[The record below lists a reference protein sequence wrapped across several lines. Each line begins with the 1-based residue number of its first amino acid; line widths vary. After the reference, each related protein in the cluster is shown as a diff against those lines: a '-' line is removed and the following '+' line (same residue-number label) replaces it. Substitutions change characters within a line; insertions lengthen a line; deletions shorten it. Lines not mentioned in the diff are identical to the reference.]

1 MIKHFLAWLLFTWA
15 IAAVSLWSGKQ
26 VYDAELQAKTLDRH
40 ENLITAAQ
48 TMIREHLLVAV
59 QDARLLAEQAST
71 LGYPFA
77 NEEKIKNLFLDSSRI
92 FGRYDQIR
100 IISRE
105 GQERLRI
112 NATSVGPVYAHAS
125 ELQNKHQRYYIQQG
139 LTLDVGQVYLSP
151 LDLNIEHGELERPFK
166 PVIRLVSPIA
176 QTNEEPG
183 DLLVLN
189 LRASAILNQFI
200 SLFPASDRAM
210 LLNAEGYW
218 MVNHFPQNEW
228 GWMRNLPEQTVS
240 TWNPHLWQIIED
252 TREGV
257 TVVED
262 NLFSFSWMDIGNIYS
277 KTSAAR
283 YLTNL
288 GLVSDL
294 SASQWIVLVQ
304 SAPEGWQE
312 GAIYRKPWFQAA
324 LAGLFMLLAAIA
336 YLASRNRQIAK
347 EKTRLR
353 QEQLKNFQD
362 LYENAP
368 IGYIT
373 LTQGGL
379 ITNINKQAIEYLG
392 YSREELVGRKKLEDL
407 AATNER
413 NKTSSLM
420 EQILKDEIR
429 YFRIIMQSKTG
440 DELVMSCS
448 ASSRVGKER
457 TIELSRFSLQNVTE
471 QARLEQKLL
480 DLARKDPLTGI
491 DNRRSFSEKADQ
503 ELARSHRTG
512 ASLTAIALDIDFFK
526 KINDSY
532 GHNAGDE
539 VLKTLA
545 KHCRNAL
552 RRTDIF
558 ARFGGEEFVILL
570 PDTPLEQ
577 GLQKAERLRE
587 MLAAAPTEITSGETI
602 RFTASFGVA
611 ERAEQHQQIEDL
623 LSAADQAL
631 YKAKRTGRNR
641 VCTA

>member
-1 MIKHFLAWLLFTWA
+1 
-15 IAAVSLWSGKQ
+15 
-26 VYDAELQAKTLDRH
+26 
-40 ENLITAAQ
+40 
-48 TMIREHLLVAV
+48 
-59 QDARLLAEQAST
+59 
-71 LGYPFA
+71 
-77 NEEKIKNLFLDSSRI
+77 
-92 FGRYDQIR
+92 
-100 IISRE
+100 
-105 GQERLRI
+105 
-112 NATSVGPVYAHAS
+112 
-125 ELQNKHQRYYIQQG
+125 
-139 LTLDVGQVYLSP
+139 
-151 LDLNIEHGELERPFK
+151 
-166 PVIRLVSPIA
+166 
-176 QTNEEPG
+176 
-183 DLLVLN
+183 
-189 LRASAILNQFI
+189 
-200 SLFPASDRAM
+200 
-210 LLNAEGYW
+210 
-218 MVNHFPQNEW
+218 
-228 GWMRNLPEQTVS
+228 
-240 TWNPHLWQIIED
+240 
-252 TREGV
+252 
-257 TVVED
+257 
-262 NLFSFSWMDIGNIYS
+262 
-277 KTSAAR
+277 
-283 YLTNL
+283 
-288 GLVSDL
+288 
-294 SASQWIVLVQ
+294 
-304 SAPEGWQE
+304 
-312 GAIYRKPWFQAA
+312 
-324 LAGLFMLLAAIA
+324 
-336 YLASRNRQIAK
+336 
-347 EKTRLR
+347 
-353 QEQLKNFQD
+353 
-362 LYENAP
+362 
-368 IGYIT
+368 
-373 LTQGGL
+373 
-379 ITNINKQAIEYLG
+379 
-392 YSREELVGRKKLEDL
+392 
-407 AATNER
+407 
-413 NKTSSLM
+413 
-420 EQILKDEIR
+420 
-429 YFRIIMQSKTG
+429 
-440 DELVMSCS
+440 MSCS